1 MSKHHTEPTTVAPR
15 SLAPDLARGAML
27 LPIAVAN
34 VMIYLHGRPYGLR
47 QHVVGE
53 DPADRLVTFLTVATV
68 DGRAYPLFAAL
79 YGYGLARI
87 FDRTQRRATPDAAR
101 RLLRRRSLILI
112 LFGLLHAVAGFSGDV
127 LGWYGL
133 LGIVLA
139 GFLTASDRTLLR
151 AAVAVLL
158 VTSVLQ
164 GIVYSEPGIKPE
176 RGYLWSFAIA
186 DPVAALGWRLVEW
199 PMTAAGLLAV
209 VPAVLAG
216 IWIAR
221 HGVLDAPAAHA
232 VLLRRVAIAGILAGL
247 AGGVGPGLI
256 AVQAWSP
263 SYPVTLGLACLHA
276 LTGVLCGLG
285 YLAALALAAGRL
297 GARTLPFPVLALRA
311 TGRRSLSCYLAQS
324 VVFIALLPAWSLGWG
339 ARLGSA
345 QALLLAAATWG
356 ATVLFAAWLERR
368 RRPGPAELLVRRL
381 LGREPA
387 PAGTPGGAGRGTIR

>member
-1 MSKHHTEPTTVAPR
+1 MSKHHTEPTTAAPR

-87 FDRTQRRATPDAAR
+87 FDRTQHRTTPDAAR

-368 RRPGPAELLVRRL
+368 GRPGPAELLVRRL